1 MLKKRLS
8 DAWSI
13 LAIISLV
20 LTLGSTALAQGV
32 VIHLKNG
39 DRLSGRIISESTN
52 SVRLTNVFLGS
63 FEVPVSQ
70 IDRREE
76 VPAPVSVPATTPTTN
91 APVVAGTPATTN
103 VVAASTNIVGGKTN
117 VAAAA
122 PPLVK
127 PEPKPPMSPANPE
140 ATPIA
145 STPSYWKH
153 DLRFGLNLRYAT
165 KDSHEFL
172 SILKSTYGKQPFRHI
187 FDVNF
192 KYGRVEGALAANSL
206 AASQK
211 TEYQINPRSYA
222 FSLIGGGYDEIR
234 KIDYQFEAG
243 PGFGLEIVK
252 LTNFVWK
259 GEMGFNFQQQNRAD
273 DTRQNTYSIRIAEI
287 FAWRVWEKL
296 TADLKV
302 EFFPNLDEF
311 GEYRLRIESTL
322 RYPVSN
328 RLSLNLEVIDLYDT
342 RPPVDVS
349 NNDLQIRST
358 IGVTF

>member
-8 DAWSI
+8 DAWWLLAVVLFVLLLASPAGAQSI
-13 LAIISLV
+13 
-20 LTLGSTALAQGV
+20 

-39 DRLSGRIISESTN
+39 DRVSGRIVSESTN
-52 SVRLTNVFLGS
+52 TVRLTNQFLGS
-63 FEVPVSQ
+63 IEVPLAEISK
-70 IDRREE
+70 RE
-76 VPAPVSVPATTPTTN
+76 VMPAPALPAVTN
-91 APVVAGTPATTN
+91 APAVVTTKSATN
-103 VVAASTNIVGGKTN
+103 VVTASTN

-122 PPLVK
+122 PP
-127 PEPKPPMSPANPE
+127 PKPPLSPANPE

-153 DLRFGLNLRYAT
+153 DLRFGVNLRYAT

-172 SILKSTYGKQPFRHI
+172 SILKSTYGKPPFRHI

-206 AASQK
+206 AASEK
-211 TEYQINPRSYA
+211 TEYQLTPKSYV

-234 KIDYQFEAG
+234 KIDYQFEVG
-243 PGFGLEIVK
+243 PGFGVEILK

-273 DTRQNTYSIRIAEI
+273 DTRQNSYSLRVAEI
-287 FAWRVWEKL
+287 FAWRIWEKL

-328 RLSLNLEVIDLYDT
+328 RLSLNLDVIDLYDT
-342 RPPVDVS
+342 RPPAEVS
-349 NNDLQIRST
+349 KNDLQIRST

>member
-8 DAWSI
+8 DAWSL
-13 LAIISLV
+13 LAIVCLA
-20 LTLGSTALAQGV
+20 LLLCATAAAQN
-32 VIHLKNG
+32 VILHLKNG

-52 SVRLTNVFLGS
+52 SVRLTNSFLGS
-63 FEVPVSQ
+63 FEVPLPEIS
-70 IDRREE
+70 RREILPDP
-76 VPAPVSVPATTPTTN
+76 VQAPVTNGPVAATPPKGTNVVTTGPA
-91 APVVAGTPATTN
+91 GTN
-103 VVAASTNIVGGKTN
+103 VVAVPK
-117 VAAAA
+117 
-122 PPLVK
+122 PK
-127 PEPKPPMSPANPE
+127 PEPKPPLSPANPE

-153 DLRFGLNLRYAT
+153 DLRFGVNLRYAT

-172 SILKSTYGKQPFRHI
+172 SILKSTYGKPPFRHI

-206 AASQK
+206 AASEK
-211 TEYQINPRSYA
+211 TELQLSPKMYA

-234 KIDYQFEAG
+234 KIDYQFEVG
-243 PGFGLEIVK
+243 PGFGIELLK

-259 GEMGFNFQQQNRAD
+259 SEVGVNYLQQNRAD
-273 DTRQNTYSIRIAEI
+273 DTRQNTYSLRVAEI

-296 TADLKV
+296 TLDLKA
-302 EFFPNLDEF
+302 EYFQNLAEF

-322 RYPVSN
+322 RYPVTK
-328 RLSLNLEVIDLYDT
+328 RLSVNLDVIDLYDT
-342 RPPVDVS
+342 RPPQDVS
-349 NNDLQIRST
+349 HNDLQIRST

>member
-8 DAWSI
+8 DGWWL
-13 LAIISLV
+13 LAVVCTV
-20 LTLGSTALAQGV
+20 LLLEIPAGAQT
-32 VIHLKNG
+32 VIFHLKNG
-39 DRLSGRIISESTN
+39 DRVTGQVLSESTN
-52 SVRLTNVFLGS
+52 HVRLTNQFLGAIELPLAEIS
-63 FEVPVSQ
+63 
-70 IDRREE
+70 RREP
-76 VPAPVSVPATTPTTN
+76 VPPPVAAPATNMPAVAVQPSTN
-91 APVVAGTPATTN
+91 K
-103 VVAASTNIVGGKTN
+103 VAASTNI
-117 VAAAA
+117 AAAT
-122 PPLVK
+122 PP
-127 PEPKPPMSPANPE
+127 PKPPLSPANPE

-172 SILKSTYGKQPFRHI
+172 SILKSTYGKPPFRHI

-206 AASQK
+206 TASEK
-211 TEYQINPRSYA
+211 TEYQLTPRSYV

-234 KIDYQFEAG
+234 KIDSQYEVG
-243 PGFGLEIVK
+243 PGFGVELLK

-273 DTRQNTYSIRIAEI
+273 NTRQSSYSLRIAEI

-296 TADLKV
+296 TADLKA
-302 EFFPNLDEF
+302 EFFPDLDEF

-322 RYPVSN
+322 RYPVSK
-328 RLSLNLEVIDLYDT
+328 RLSLNLDVIDLYDT
-342 RPPVDVS
+342 RPPAEVS
-349 NNDLQIRST
+349 KNDLQIRST

>member
-1 MLKKRLS
+1 MLNKRLS
-8 DAWSI
+8 DAWSL
-13 LAIISLV
+13 LAIMSL
-20 LTLGSTALAQGV
+20 ALLLARPAGAQDV

-39 DRLSGRIISESTN
+39 DRLSGRILSESTN
-52 SVRLTNVFLGS
+52 SVRLTNIFLGS
-63 FEVPVSQ
+63 FEVALAQ
-70 IDRREE
+70 ISRRETLPE
-76 VPAPVSVPATTPTTN
+76 PTQVPGTN
-91 APVVAGTPATTN
+91 APAIAVAPGTN
-103 VVAASTNIVGGKTN
+103 VVAASTNIAGASTN
-117 VAAAA
+117 VAAA
-122 PPLVK
+122 PPLEK
-127 PEPKPPMSPANPE
+127 KEPKPPLTPANPE

-172 SILKSTYGKQPFRHI
+172 SILKSTYGKPPFRHI

-206 AASQK
+206 TASEK
-211 TEYQINPRSYA
+211 TEYQISPRGYV
-222 FSLIGGGYDEIR
+222 FNLIGGGYDEIR
-234 KIDYQFEAG
+234 KIDYQFEVG
-243 PGFGLEIVK
+243 PGFGVEILK

-273 DTRQNTYSIRIAEI
+273 DTRQDTYSVRIAEI
-287 FAWRVWEKL
+287 FAWRVWDKL

-322 RYPVSN
+322 RYPVSQ
-328 RLSLNLEVIDLYDT
+328 RLSLNLDVIDLYDT
-342 RPPVDVS
+342 RPPADVS
-349 NNDLQIRST
+349 QNDLQIRST